1 MTPMLVVLPAI
12 GSTDLRF
19 ALDSVPAVYG
29 LAEEPY
35 IVLTANAFAL
45 MGLRRMYFLIGGLLK
60 RLVHLTYGLAII
72 LGFIGVKLVL
82 HALHALHA
90 AGVPVPETG
99 IPFSLAFIFLV
110 LVVTAFTSLR
120 ASKKEARADG
130 RP

>member
-19 ALDSVPAVYG
+19 ALGSVPAVYG

-82 HALHALHA
+82 HALHAS
-90 AGVPVPETG
+90 GVPVPETG

-110 LVVTAFTSLR
+110 LAVTAFTSLR

>member
-1 MTPMLVVLPAI
+1 MTPMLMVMPAI

-19 ALDSVPAVYG
+19 ALGSVPAVYG

-35 IVLTANAFAL
+35 IILTANAFAL
-45 MGLRRMYFLIGGLLK
+45 MGLRRLYFLIGSLLK

-82 HALHALHA
+82 HALHA

-99 IPFSLAFIFLV
+99 IPFSLAF
-110 LVVTAFTSLR
+110 TSLR
-120 ASKKEARADG
+120 ASKKEAQADG